1 MDEDLG
7 QQVRIRL
14 GHHERRRNGVG
25 AVVLGAG
32 DITRLAGRSGLV
44 DSRGRIQ
51 PVGMM
56 ALQEGGERLHV
67 GQLTVQGVE

>member
-1 MDEDLG
+1 MDEDLWQLVRFRGIG
-7 QQVRIRL
+7 QECWWNRVR
-14 GHHERRRNGVG
+14 
-25 AVVLGAG
+25 AVVFMAG
-32 DITRLAGRSGLV
+32 KITRLAGRSGLV

-56 ALQEGGERLHV
+56 ALQEGGERFHV